1 MDFFQHQD
9 TARQQTRRLVLLF
22 VLAILSITAL
32 LSAGSTLLYLSL
44 SNASFDW
51 QATARLSAICFV
63 ALSLVIS
70 LSAWLRLYDLQ
81 KQGGASIA
89 ESLGGQLLAS
99 DTTHPKHR
107 QLLNVVEE
115 MAIASG
121 IAVPQVYLL
130 ADEPGI
136 NAFAAGMHI
145 DDAVIGI
152 TQGALDNFNRD
163 ELQGVIAHEFS
174 HILNGDMRLNTRLIG
189 LLFGITCVAYFGHLI
204 VDSLSLSRRRMRRR
218 SSDSDK
224 GVAALFALG
233 VICIVL
239 GWLGTLFGSII
250 KAAISRQRE
259 FLADASAVQFTRND
273 QGIAGALKKIAAYS
287 HGSTLESKASNEVS
301 HMMFGQSRRAGLA
314 ALFATHPPLEERI
327 RRIEPYWDGTI
338 QSANDNQARSFAHS
352 SVSGFAASPHSAA
365 SEPSSSTAS
374 TSAELCANGQAL
386 INQLPL
392 PLLDM
397 AREPY
402 SARFVAFALIFDGSE
417 TQRDIIKQHIPMVA
431 QAKVLPWLN
440 YAIPAHLRLPLLELA
455 IPALKSLSEG
465 QRHRLCEVLREL
477 SLTDHHYSLAEWCVI
492 NLLEKQL
499 LPTFSHTR
507 QNKSLQQLQSS
518 VYWLLRELAWV
529 CHDEPQG
536 AQIAFEDALRHLNL
550 PVIPLEP
557 AENNWPLSRTALELL
572 LQLKTKDRTQFV
584 KACRLAIESN
594 GKITVAE
601 GELYRVIAC
610 FLEIPEPPLSLS
622 SEDNLSSTQSL
633 SD

>member
-9 TARQQTRRLVLLF
+9 TARQQTRRLVLL
-22 VLAILSITAL
+22 LAFTMLSITAL
-32 LSAGSTLLYLSL
+32 LSLGSMFIYLSV
-44 SNASFDW
+44 SHASLDW
-51 QATARLSAICFV
+51 QTAIRLSLLCFA
-63 ALSLVIS
+63 ALSLVIG

-81 KQGGASIA
+81 KQGGCSVA
-89 ESLGGQLLAS
+89 ESLGGQLIAS

-115 MAIASG
+115 MAIAAG

-130 ADEPGI
+130 ADEQGI
-136 NAFAAGMHI
+136 NAFAAGMSI

-204 VDSLSLSRRRMRRR
+204 VDSLSRSRRRTIRR

-224 GVAALFALG
+224 GVAALFAIG
-233 VICIVL
+233 VVCIVF
-239 GWLGTLFGSII
+239 GWIGTLFGSMI

-273 QGIAGALKKIAAYS
+273 QGIAGALKKIAGYS
-287 HGSTLESKASNEVS
+287 PGSTLSAKASDEIS
-301 HMMFGQSRRAGLA
+301 HMMFGQSRRSGLA

-327 RRIEPYWDGTI
+327 RRIEPYWDGSV
-338 QSANDNQARSFAHS
+338 QSINKHQTRSFADP
-352 SVSGFAASPHSAA
+352 SVSGFAASASSAPAA
-365 SEPSSSTAS
+365 SSTIS
-374 TSAELCANGQAL
+374 TSAELCASGQTL
-386 INQLPL
+386 ISQLPQ
-392 PLLDM
+392 PLIAM

-417 TQRDIIKQHIPMVA
+417 AQRHIIKQHIPMVS
-431 QAKVLPWLN
+431 QATILPWLD
-440 YAIPAHLRLPLLELA
+440 YAIPTHLRLPLLELS

-499 LPTFSHTR
+499 LPTLGHTR
-507 QNKSLQQLQSS
+507 QNKSLQQLTSS

-529 CHDEPQG
+529 CHDERQG
-536 AQIAFEDALRHLNL
+536 AQIAFDNALRHLSL

-572 LQLKTKDRTQFV
+572 LQLKERERAQVV

-594 GKITVAE
+594 GKVTVAE

-610 FLEIPEPPLSLS
+610 FLEVPEPPLSLS
-622 SEDNLSSTQSL
+622 VEGNLHSHSTIV
-633 SD
+633 